1 MKNLLTLIVLVS
13 TNIYSQSFTETS
25 HKYYILNEEKT
36 DWIEPIITETNF
48 EISAKIITYNNKTE
62 TQSFRVI
69 SSDDDTSYDEGDLVF
84 HLFCLD
90 SKNKDV
96 EIILTTN
103 KECEKYIY
111 FLSEEKSLTFN
122 IN

>member
-1 MKNLLTLIVLVS
+1 MKNLLILIVLVS

-36 DWIEPIITETNF
+36 DWIEPVIIETNF
-48 EISAKIITYNNKTE
+48 EISTKIITYNNKTE
-62 TQSFRVI
+62 TETFRI
-69 SSDDDTSYDEGDLVF
+69 LSSDDETSYDEGDLVF

-96 EIILTTN
+96 EIIFTTN

-111 FLSEEKSLTFN
+111 FLSEKKSLTFN